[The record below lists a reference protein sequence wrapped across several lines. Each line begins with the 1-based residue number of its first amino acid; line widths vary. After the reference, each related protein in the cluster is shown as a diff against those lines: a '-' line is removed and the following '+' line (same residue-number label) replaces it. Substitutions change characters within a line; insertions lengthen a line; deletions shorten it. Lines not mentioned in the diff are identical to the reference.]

1 MLDIITRFVQPIIQ
15 IKRDEWRKAIPMFLY
30 FSFTIATLYILKPIR
45 SSTFLTSHGSENLRY
60 AYIGE
65 GAFLIFFTFAYI
77 HLSGWFKRKRTFFSA
92 ATLFFI
98 SNVIGFWYLF
108 HYHMAGWVPFLFYI
122 WVAAYSI
129 TIVTQFWTLANDLF
143 DPRQAK
149 RLFGFILSGGSLG
162 GVIGG
167 LVTNQMAQ
175 RVGTENLLLLV
186 AGMLVICLFLIYFA
200 AAGETRPVPHP
211 HKPSGKS
218 SEITRLQ
225 DKSTW
230 KLFLGS
236 RYLLLI
242 VALVMIAKLVST
254 LIDNQFNAM
263 VENAILEKNAR
274 TAFFGG
280 FMAWLNAISFVLQLI
295 VASHVLR
302 GIGVAMSLL
311 LLPIGLGLG
320 SVGALLFPSLAAAI
334 AIKTYDGSMNYSIS
348 QLGKEILYIPIPSS
362 VRYRV
367 KPIIDMLG
375 FRASKSVAGIFII
388 FVSSLLGI
396 PDEKLGLIVLLAVP
410 IWIVVVWSVRDE
422 YKHAIKK
429 LISSPEEAD
438 QLSTSAPEEFRDAV
452 SSLNGEHI
460 SDKLKPFVSHRSSVA
475 RKIAGAGCFVAHEDL
490 NEQARIRQMVQDM
503 TAYEALGLKRIDLEL
518 LFRQEG
524 FSGIGSFG
532 PYLSEKLKTRRDSSI
547 DLKTL
552 LLNDEQRVLDKLTEC
567 LASSAEDIRN
577 KRIAILILSVL
588 ATQGTVD
595 ILLNRLSLT
604 DDRSLRFNLIRA
616 LNQIKA
622 REKRQFAAWTV
633 KKEILNEAKNYL
645 SIQAVLREYK
655 KKTPPS
661 SAKVTYLETV
671 LEALKAEN
679 LERIFRLLS
688 LLYSS
693 DIILV
698 IYKRLS
704 DFKSAESFK
713 AHALELLEN
722 VVEPK
727 LAKVIAPVLE
737 EIETPAGENFEAI
750 LAGFFNEKDPWL
762 LVSAMLL
769 VSELKLERFYPG
781 VHELSRSPFPFVR
794 EAALVLEQTKK

>member
-1 MLDIITRFVQPIIQ
+1 MLDFITRFVQPVIQ

-30 FSFTIATLYILKPIR
+30 FAFTISTLYILKPIR

-77 HLSGWFKRKRTFFSA
+77 HLSSWFKRKRTFFSA

-98 SNVIGFWYLF
+98 SNVIGFWFLF
-108 HYHMAGWVPFLFYI
+108 HFRMAGWVPFLFYI

-175 RVGTENLLLLV
+175 QIGTENLLLLV
-186 AGMLVICLFLIYFA
+186 AGMLVICLVLISIVA
-200 AAGETRPVPHP
+200 REKPHSGSSPLPV
-211 HKPSGKS
+211 KQD
-218 SEITRLQ
+218 EVTRLQ

-230 KLFLGS
+230 RLFFSS

-242 VALVMIAKLVST
+242 VALVMIGKMAST
-254 LIDNQFNAM
+254 LIDNQFNAV
-263 VENAILEKNAR
+263 VEHSILEKNAR

-280 FMAWLNAISFVLQLI
+280 FMAWLNVASFVLQLI

-302 GIGVAMSLL
+302 GLGVAMSLL
-311 LLPIGLGLG
+311 LLPIGLSLG
-320 SVGALLFPSLAAAI
+320 SIGTLLFPTLMTAI
-334 AIKTYDGSMNYSIS
+334 AIKTYDGSMNYSIG

-375 FRASKSVAGIFII
+375 FRASKSVAGLFII
-388 FVSSLLGI
+388 FVTTLLGI
-396 PDEKLGLIVLLAVP
+396 PDEKLGLVVLLVIP
-410 IWIVVVWSVRDE
+410 IWAIVVWSVRDE

-429 LISSPEEAD
+429 LISSPGNE
-438 QLSTSAPEEFRDAV
+438 QVIPSAPEEFKDTV
-452 SSLNGEHI
+452 SSLSAEHLLEKLRPFI
-460 SDKLKPFVSHRSSVA
+460 SHKSSVA
-475 RKIAGAGCFVAHEDL
+475 RKIASAGCLIAQTDGYGKHQAHE
-490 NEQARIRQMVQDM
+490 MVQQM
-503 TAYEALGLKRIDLEL
+503 EVYEALGLKRVDLEL
-518 LFRQEG
+518 LLRREG
-524 FSGIGSFG
+524 LAEMKILG
-532 PYLSEKLKTRRDSSI
+532 PYFSERLKGHGSSRV
-547 DLKTL
+547 DLKTML
-552 LLNDEQRVLDKLTEC
+552 LSDEHHALTKFSEC
-567 LASSAEDIRN
+567 LTNPDESIRN
-577 KRIAILILSVL
+577 KRITILMLSILG
-588 ATQGTVD
+588 TQSAVD
-595 ILLNRLSLT
+595 VLLNHLSLT
-604 DDRSLRFNLIRA
+604 EDRSLRFNMIRA
-616 LNQIKA
+616 LNQIRA
-622 REKRQFAAWTV
+622 REKRQFADWMV
-633 KKEILNEAKNYL
+633 KKEILNEAKDYL
-645 SIQAVLREYK
+645 AIQSLLREYRK
-655 KKTPPS
+655 RTVIPKEP
-661 SAKVTYLETV
+661 YLQTV
-671 LEALKAEN
+671 LEAIKSEN

-704 DFKSAESFK
+704 DFKSVESFK

-727 LAKVIAPVLE
+727 LAHAIAPVLE
-737 EIETPAGENFEAI
+737 EMDTPGEDLEA
-750 LAGFFNEKDPWL
+750 LLKRFFDRADPWFL
-762 LVSAMLL
+762 ICAMLL
-769 VSELKLERFYPG
+769 VSELKLKRFYG
-781 VHELSRSPFPFVR
+781 SFEELGRSSLPLVR
-794 EAALVLEQTKK
+794 ETAAVVSGQMSR